1 MKKSGFVL
9 IEIIVAILVLSF
21 TVLYT
26 FELLTTGFMAYK
38 KSSTKTLVTKH
49 AQTQLEYLAAQGGPT
64 PLPPATPLPPLLDS
78 GEIPYAQNLHFSYHY
93 TLTPVPDIPAEGSNP
108 AILLHL
114 NEVEM
119 TVNGPYEQGGQ
130 RARNFQELTLITYL
144 PSSLEELM
152 DGGTCLSPGG
162 P

>member
-49 AQTQLEYLAAQGGPT
+49 AQTKLEYLAAQGGPT
-64 PLPPATPLPPLLDS
+64 PLPPATPLPPLLSS

-93 TLTPVPDIPAEGSNP
+93 DTTPVPDIPP
-108 AILLHL
+108 ILLHL

-130 RARNFQELTLITYL
+130 RARNFQEITLITYL